1 MGHQINIVSTDRAN
15 VVASAAIGAREGT
28 TPQSTRLTAGRESW
42 DRRALDPSRHLAF
55 TSNEQVTYMASETDS
70 PDILLRCALDLF
82 GRHGFDGTR
91 TRDIAA
97 AAGKPMSAITY
108 HFGGTEEIGR
118 ASCRERACEYELRIS
133 DWSSDVCSSY
143 LPPVSRPAARVGTD
157 GP

>member
-82 GRHGFDGTR
+82 GRHGFDGTS
-91 TRDIAA
+91 TRAIAA
-97 AAGKPMSAITY
+97 ARS
-108 HFGGTEEIGR
+108 EEHT
-118 ASCRERACEYELRIS
+118 SELQSLMRIS
-133 DWSSDVCSSY
+133 YAVFCLKKKNDNTNTATEDH
-143 LPPVSRPAARVGTD
+143 SRILLNSLKRSHPDT
-157 GP
+157 

>member
-1 MGHQINIVSTDRAN
+1 MSGTTVYISSSLALFFRYSSIPELKRRLRHACKLAFMGHQINIVSTDRAN

-82 GRHGFDGTR
+82 GRHGFDGTS
-91 TRDIAA
+91 TRAIAA
-97 AAGKPMSAITY
+97 ARSEEHTSELQSPM
-108 HFGGTEEIGR
+108 R
-118 ASCRERACEYELRIS
+118 
-133 DWSSDVCSSY
+133 
-143 LPPVSRPAARVGTD
+143 
-157 GP
+157 

>member
-82 GRHGFDGTR
+82 GRHGFDGTS
-91 TRDIAA
+91 TRAIAA
-97 AAGKPMSAITY
+97 AAGKPMSAIRS
-108 HFGGTEEIGR
+108 EEHT
-118 ASCRERACEYELRIS
+118 SELQSLMRN
-133 DWSSDVCSSY
+133 SY
-143 LPPVSRPAARVGTD
+143 AVFCLKKKKN
-157 GP
+157 

>member
-1 MGHQINIVSTDRAN
+1 MHRTTPGSTRSDTLFPYTTLFRSKLAFMRHQINLVTTDLAN

-82 GRHGFDGTR
+82 GRHGFDGTS
-91 TRDIAA
+91 TRAIAA
-97 AAGKPMSAITY
+97 A
-108 HFGGTEEIGR
+108 
-118 ASCRERACEYELRIS
+118 
-133 DWSSDVCSSY
+133 
-143 LPPVSRPAARVGTD
+143 
-157 GP
+157 

>member
-70 PDILLRCALDLF
+70 PDILLRCALELF

-91 TRDIAA
+91 TRAIAA

-108 HFGGTEEIGR
+108 HFGGKEERTEKQQSELQSRMRLSPHDIYKRSDPLSLPNG
-118 ASCRERACEYELRIS
+118 LRI
-133 DWSSDVCSSY
+133 
-143 LPPVSRPAARVGTD
+143 
-157 GP
+157 

>member
-55 TSNEQVTYMASETDS
+55 TSNEQVTYMASETNS

-82 GRHGFDGTR
+82 GR
-91 TRDIAA
+91 
-97 AAGKPMSAITY
+97 S
-108 HFGGTEEIGR
+108 EEHT
-118 ASCRERACEYELRIS
+118 SELQSLMRIS
-133 DWSSDVCSSY
+133 YAVFCVKKKNKPKQQTTSE
-143 LPPVSRPAARVGTD
+143 
-157 GP
+157 